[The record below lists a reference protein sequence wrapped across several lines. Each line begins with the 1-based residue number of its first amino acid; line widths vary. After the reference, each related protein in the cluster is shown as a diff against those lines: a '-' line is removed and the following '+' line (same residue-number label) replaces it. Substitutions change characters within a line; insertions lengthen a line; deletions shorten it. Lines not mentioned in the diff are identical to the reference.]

1 MKTVHE
7 VSELTGV
14 TVRTLQYYD
23 TIGLLPPAKRTDAG
37 YRLYDDTAM
46 ARLQEILLF
55 RELDFSLGEIKAI
68 LDDPAFDRQKALSQ
82 QIALLTLQRERID
95 RMIGLA
101 KQMKQQEEYTMD
113 FNAFDKRRIEEYKER
128 AKAEWGGTA
137 AYQEYAEKHGSRSEE
152 EEQQT
157 VNAFMGIFAEFGTL
171 RDQPADSAAVQA
183 QVQKLQAFI
192 TSHYYHCTDEILR
205 GLGNMYAAEGEFRE
219 NIDKAGGAGT
229 AAFVSEAIA
238 VYCAE

>member
-37 YRLYDDTAM
+37 YRLYDDTAL

-137 AYQEYAEKHGSRSEE
+137 AYQEYAEKHGSRSDR

-157 VNAFMGIFAEFGTL
+157 VNAFMALFAEFGAL
-171 RDQPADSAAVQA
+171 REQPADSAPVQEKVQA
-183 QVQKLQAFI
+183 LQAFI
-192 TSHYYHCTDEILR
+192 TANYYQCSREILA
-205 GLGNMYAAEGEFRE
+205 GLGKMYAAEGEFRE
-219 NIDKAGGAGT
+219 NIDAAGGAGT